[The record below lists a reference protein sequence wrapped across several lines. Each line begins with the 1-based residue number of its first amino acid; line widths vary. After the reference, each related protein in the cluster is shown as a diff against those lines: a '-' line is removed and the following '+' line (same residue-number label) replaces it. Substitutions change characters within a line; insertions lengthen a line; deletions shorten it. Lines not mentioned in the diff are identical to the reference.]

1 MIEPKETRPILIVD
15 DNADDRA
22 VYKRYLKQYQHEFP
36 LVIELGSGVDIL
48 SAIESHQPC
57 CCLLDYKLPAQN
69 GLMVLKNIRRD
80 YAAESLP
87 VIVLTGQGDEEIAVQ
102 MLQSGAQ
109 DYLVKSDINATRLYG
124 AIRSAMQTANLQK
137 QLTRLAHYDALTA
150 LLNRSLLINRLGQAI
165 HRCNRYSH
173 KCGILHLDIRKFKTL
188 NETFGQDYGDAVL
201 QEVADR
207 IRKNCRSTDS
217 PARLGADEFAVLLEK
232 IEPDVCSKIARK
244 IIEAVEQPIIV
255 AGQQQ
260 KIQVAI
266 GISVY
271 PDTANSGDE
280 LLKQADEALQ
290 RAKRSSE
297 LKFVSFSE
305 KYKREWT
312 RQQILERDLPKAV
325 TRGEL
330 ALVFQPIVDANN
342 YSLKRLEVLSRW
354 PRDDY
359 EVYALELIDM
369 IDRLGLAD
377 AFHDWLFNE
386 AFLRARQLADHHIGA
401 DLCLNIPANY
411 CYSKSMSKCV
421 ENAMKYHSVDP
432 KRIELEITESTLM
445 LHPDRS
451 VELLTRLHE
460 RGLRIAV
467 DDFGTGYSSM
477 AYLTKLPL
485 DTLKIDKHFFLDN
498 QRDPRNKKVISAVT
512 ALGHSLG
519 LDIIAEGIETD
530 AELTLAK
537 QVGCDLLQGFYFGK
551 PSSVDQDWPEFF
563 KRYPL
568 ITLS

>member
-1 MIEPKETRPILIVD
+1 MIDAKETRPILIVD

-22 VYKRYLKQYQHEFP
+22 VYKRYLRQYQHEFP
-36 LVIELGSGVDIL
+36 HVVELGSGVDIL
-48 SAIESHQPC
+48 SALEEHQPC
-57 CCLLDYKLPAQN
+57 CCILDYKLPAQS

-80 YAAESLP
+80 YAAETLP

-109 DYLVKSDINATRLYG
+109 DYLVKNDINATRLYG

-165 HRCNRYSH
+165 HRCNRYNH

-188 NETFGQDYGDAVL
+188 NESYGPDFGDAIL

-207 IRKNCRSTDS
+207 IRKNCRATDS

-232 IEPDVCSKIARK
+232 VEPEVCSKIARK
-244 IIEAVEQPIIV
+244 IIEAVEKPMFIGGKQH
-255 AGQQQ
+255 

-266 GISVY
+266 GTSIY

-290 RAKRSSE
+290 RAKRSDE
-297 LKFVSFSE
+297 LKFVNFSE

-312 RQQILERDLPKAV
+312 RQQILERDLPYAV
-325 TRGEL
+325 ANGDL
-330 ALVFQPIVDANN
+330 ALVFQPIVDATT
-342 YSLKRLEVLSRW
+342 YQLKRLEVLSRW

-377 AFHDWLFNE
+377 GFHEWLFNE
-386 AFLRARQLADHHIGA
+386 AFLRARQLTDHQISADF
-401 DLCLNIPANY
+401 CLNIPANY
-411 CYSKSMSKCV
+411 CYSKSMSKTV
-421 ENAMKYHSVDP
+421 ENALKYHAVDP
-432 KRIELEITESTLM
+432 TRVELEITESTLM
-445 LHPDRS
+445 LYPDRS

-519 LDIIAEGIETD
+519 LEIIAEGIETD
-530 AELTLAK
+530 AELQLAK

-551 PSSVDQDWPEFF
+551 PSGMDSDWPAFF
-563 KRYPL
+563 ERYPL
-568 ITLS
+568 VVVS